1 MGTMKAAELAAL
13 QCLAYNKISELPV
26 SLTTIARNSSVK
38 IIKNS
43 DANELQPDE
52 SGISLLIGTEY
63 FIVYDDVQSKER
75 CRFTIAHELGH
86 IFLGHLSTNI
96 KEARAAVSKR
106 RIIEQEADLFA
117 SRLLAPACVLWGLG
131 LKTPAQIS
139 KFCGLSYTAS
149 KISCYQMQPI
159 YKRNEYTMCDLE
171 REVYGDFKEFIDKNK
186 TRSVK

>member
-1 MGTMKAAELAAL
+1 MGTMKTAELAAL
-13 QCLAYNKISELPV
+13 QCLAYNKISEFSV
-26 SLTTIARNSSVK
+26 SLTTIARNLSVK

-63 FIVYDDVQSKER
+63 FIVYDDTQSKGR

-86 IFLGHLSTNI
+86 IFLGHLLTGI
-96 KEARAAVSKR
+96 KETRAVVSKR
-106 RIIEQEADLFA
+106 PIIEQEADLFA
-117 SRLLAPACVLWGLG
+117 SRLLSPTCVLWGLG

-149 KISCYQMQPI
+149 KIRCYQMQPI

-171 REVYGDFKEFIDKNK
+171 REVYGNFKEFIDKNK

>member
-1 MGTMKAAELAAL
+1 MGTMKTAELAAL
-13 QCLAYNKISELPV
+13 QCLAYNKISELSV

-52 SGISLLIGTEY
+52 SGISLLIGMEY
-63 FIVYDDVQSKER
+63 FIVYDDTQSKGR

-86 IFLGHLSTNI
+86 IFLGHLLTGT
-96 KEARAAVSKR
+96 KETRAAVSKR
-106 RIIEQEADLFA
+106 PIIEQEADLFA
-117 SRLLAPACVLWGLG
+117 SRLLSPTCVLWGLG
-131 LKTPAQIS
+131 LKMPAQIS

-149 KISCYQMQPI
+149 KIRCYQMQPI

-171 REVYGDFKEFIDKNK
+171 REVYGNFKEFIDKNK
-186 TRSVK
+186 MRADK